1 MGHDRGV
8 PTLDE
13 IGDEIYQ
20 LPPAQFVA
28 ARNAQAAALKKA
40 GDKELAA
47 QVTALRRPTTLGWL
61 VNLVALRNPDLVA
74 SWFAF
79 GEELRQAQTG
89 LVGGEVRRL
98 AADRRA
104 LQTEL
109 LRAAAALAVEAGHTG
124 PIPVNEISATFNTAL
139 ADPEV
144 AAQVRAGRLLGGAS
158 YAGFGQLPE
167 ETWGEAPTA
176 DERPATA
183 GARSATTEPETETTE
198 TESGTEASVAPEPEP
213 DAEVEAARV
222 ALADAQDELARARAE
237 EIDAKRELDELTEQ
251 LTDLEARVRD
261 AQRRRGE
268 ATTTRQNLERA
279 VTAAREAL
287 RRVRR

>member
-13 IGDEIYQ
+13 IGDEIYL

-28 ARNAQAAALKKA
+28 ARNAHAAALKKA
-40 GDKELAA
+40 GDRELAA

-61 VNLVALRNPDLVA
+61 VNLVALRNPDLVE

-98 AADRRA
+98 ATDRRA

-109 LRAAAALAVEAGHTG
+109 LRAVAALAAEAGHTG
-124 PIPVNEISATFNTAL
+124 PIPTNEVSTTFTTAL

-144 AAQVRAGRLLGGAS
+144 AAQVRAGRVLGAAS
-158 YAGFGQLPE
+158 YAGFGQSPE
-167 ETWGEAPTA
+167 ETWGEAPA
-176 DERPATA
+176 PPERRPAAPEEERPA
-183 GARSATTEPETETTE
+183 PL
-198 TESGTEASVAPEPEP
+198 PEP
-213 DAEVEAARV
+213 DPEVEAARD
-222 ALADAQDELARARAE
+222 ALADAQDQLERARVE
-237 EIDAKRELDELTEQ
+237 ETAAKRDLDELTEQ
-251 LTDLEARVRD
+251 LVELEARVRE

-279 VTAAREAL
+279 VSAAREAL

>member
-1 MGHDRGV
+1 V

-28 ARNAQAAALKKA
+28 ARNAHAAALKKA
-40 GDKELAA
+40 GDKDLAA

-61 VNLVALRNPDLVA
+61 VNLVALRRPELVE

-98 AADRRA
+98 ANERRA
-104 LQTEL
+104 LLGEVLHQVT
-109 LRAAAALAVEAGHTG
+109 ALATEAGHTG
-124 PIPVNEISATFNTAL
+124 PVPTNEVSTTFTSAL
-139 ADPEV
+139 ADPEI
-144 AAQVRAGRLLGGAS
+144 AAQVRAGRLLGAAT

-167 ETWGEAPTA
+167 ETWGEAPVQP
-176 DERPATA
+176 ERRPAVTA
-183 GARSATTEPETETTE
+183 PERQPDE
-198 TESGTEASVAPEPEP
+198 PEPEP
-213 DAEVEAARV
+213 DAEVEAEPDAEVEAART
-222 ALADAQDELARARAE
+222 AFAEAQEELERARAE
-237 EIDAKRELDELTEQ
+237 EAESKQSLDELNEELTE
-251 LTDLEARVRD
+251 LEARVRD

-268 ATTTRQNLERA
+268 ATTTRQNVERA
-279 VTAAREAL
+279 VAAAREAL
-287 RRVRR
+287 RRLRR

>member
-1 MGHDRGV
+1 V

-28 ARNAQAAALKKA
+28 ARNAHAAALKKA
-40 GDKELAA
+40 GDKDLAA

-61 VNLVALRNPDLVA
+61 VNLVALRNPELVA
-74 SWFAF
+74 NWFAF

-98 AADRRA
+98 AGDRRA
-104 LQTEL
+104 LLTEL
-109 LRAAAALAVEAGHTG
+109 LRSVAALAVGAGHTG
-124 PIPVNEISATFNTAL
+124 SIPVNEISTTFTTAL
-139 ADPEV
+139 ADADV
-144 AAQVRAGRLLGGAS
+144 AAQVRAGRLLGAAA
-158 YAGFGQLPE
+158 YAGFGQSPE
-167 ETWGEAPTA
+167 ETWGETAPVGAATPA
-176 DERPATA
+176 AKAEAKIEQTVDAEAERAA
-183 GARSATTEPETETTE
+183 AEPE
-198 TESGTEASVAPEPEP
+198 S

-222 ALADAQDELARARAE
+222 ALAEAQEELERARAE
-237 EIDAKRELDELTEQ
+237 EADAKRELDELTEQ

-261 AQRRRGE
+261 AQHRRGE

-279 VTAAREAL
+279 VAAAREAV
-287 RRVRR
+287 RRVGR